1 MKDVAANVARSILVH
16 RFDISKSS
24 RIRRENRDIRGKE
37 TNRKVEKGE
46 KLFIVVFF
54 VIDRDNG

>member
-1 MKDVAANVARSILVH
+1 MAANVARSILVH